1 MKDWDCKVV
10 LPDDA
15 KLPDGADQP
24 MREAVRGAVEKM
36 TGRIPTGIFSG
47 WGGRLTALELE
58 IIGRKADVNT
68 DTNDKS
74 KETVDWPDGFIA
86 EILALLDRIEIKDD
100 AELASQR
107 HDIAEKYG
115 MTVVLGVQTS
125 RYDN

>member
-1 MKDWDCKVV
+1 MKHHDEEIERLRKAHGGSINYSSNLQRMIQRHCRGDRIDAP
-10 LPDDA
+10 LYDTSPFLAGLLNDD
-15 KLPDGADQP
+15 LL
-24 MREAVRGAVEKM
+24 RV
-36 TGRIPTGIFSG
+36 
-47 WGGRLTALELE
+47 
-58 IIGRKADVNT
+58 ADVNT

-125 RYDN
+125 RFDN